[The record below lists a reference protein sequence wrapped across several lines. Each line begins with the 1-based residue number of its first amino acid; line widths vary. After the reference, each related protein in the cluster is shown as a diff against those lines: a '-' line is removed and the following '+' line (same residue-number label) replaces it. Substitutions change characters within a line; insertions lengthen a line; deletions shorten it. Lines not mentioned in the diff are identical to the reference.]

1 MYILEL
7 MYKMFRVTDMTTA
20 NELIV
25 MSLKR
30 ANLIE
35 DPRCFCIHL
44 LHNTTKGKK
53 YFSRLLDIHLHQTIQ
68 N

>member
-1 MYILEL
+1 MYLLEL

-20 NELIV
+20 NELIL

-35 DPRCFCIHL
+35 DPRCFSIHL
-44 LHNTTKGKK
+44 LHNTTKGNK
-53 YFSRLLDIHLHQTIQ
+53 YFSRLLDIYLYTTIQ